1 MNQNQ
6 RSSEAAFQ
14 ASSSSGERESVRSG
28 RDFRPPALSSSSADS
43 HAAYAAERAE
53 AVERRIAGTR
63 LAVMAFAAFVYVF
76 LVDQRETV
84 AWLAYAILVCGWAYA
99 LVVYFVPRQERFAPR
114 APTWVTSFVDACLL
128 NLWLFATGGVHSDF
142 YVVIY
147 SSVIAVAFQ
156 SGYRAAVIAAG
167 LYATTY
173 VLLLALLGQ
182 LIPHFTEVAVRAG
195 FVFLIA
201 PLGGL
206 LAREALEQGSA
217 KLEMEDLARTARRA
231 EEEREKSIG
240 LLRATF
246 EATADG
252 ILVQDEDG
260 RIVRF
265 NDRCREMWRVPD
277 EVVSSRDERRV
288 LSFVL
293 TQIRD
298 PDSLVAKLRELGRNP
313 DQERFELIEFNDG
326 RVFECHSRPQRVGGK
341 NVGRVWSFSDNT
353 SRRRAELALA
363 KSEKRYRTLFEESKD
378 AVFISI
384 PGGRLVDVNSAA
396 VEMFGFSSKEEMLQ
410 VPSWDFLLSDGDL
423 QAGRELMMQQGFV
436 RDFEVEAKRKDG
448 ERITLLVTASAARD
462 EQGNVVEVRGVSRD
476 VTGQRRLEA
485 QFRQSQKLEAVG
497 RLAAGVAHEVNNPL
511 TYVLSHLEALKK
523 ELPDLTK
530 NPALQSEAS
539 ARVSEALEG
548 AERVRRIVRDL
559 KSFSR
564 VDDEQKTIVD
574 LNLAVE
580 KSVRLAA
587 NQIRQRARLVQELG
601 EGPRVLADE
610 GRISQVVLNLVMNA
624 AQAIEERHADRNE
637 IRLRTWVSSAE
648 AFLEIAD
655 TGKGIPPEHLEKLFD
670 PFFTTKPV
678 GEGLGLGLA
687 ICHNIVTS
695 YGGQIDVESTPG
707 AGSRFVARFPLAPPE
722 ARSVPSAPEKTER
735 PRQDSRRGRI
745 LVVDDEPL
753 VRSAAAMILRGKHEV
768 IEAGSGRE
776 ALAIIDR
783 DPGIDAVLCDLMM
796 PDTSGAE
803 VYRAL
808 VDRSPELARR
818 IVFMTGGAF
827 TRGAEEF
834 LRQVPNSSVDKPFA
848 AADLLAVIQNAIA
861 APRSGGESGS

>member
-1 MNQNQ
+1 MKK
-6 RSSEAAFQ
+6 
-14 ASSSSGERESVRSG
+14 
-28 RDFRPPALSSSSADS
+28 
-43 HAAYAAERAE
+43 
-53 AVERRIAGTR
+53 RIAVTR
-63 LAVMAFAAFVYVF
+63 LTILAFAAFVYVF
-76 LVDQRETV
+76 LIDHQETV
-84 AWLAYAILVCGWAYA
+84 VWLAYTILVLGWAYA

-114 APTWVTSFVDACLL
+114 APTWVTSFFDACLL

-173 VLLLALLGQ
+173 VFLLALLGQ
-182 LIPHFTEVAVRAG
+182 LIPHLPEVVVRAG

-217 KLEMEDLARTARRA
+217 KLEMEEFARTARRA
-231 EEEREKSIG
+231 EEERERSLG

-265 NDRCREMWRVPD
+265 NHRCREMWRVPD
-277 EVVSSRDERRV
+277 EVVSSKDERRV
-288 LSFVL
+288 LSFIL

-298 PDSLVAKLRELGRNP
+298 PDGLMAKIRELGRNP
-313 DQERFELIEFNDG
+313 DRERFDLIEFHDG

-341 NVGRVWSFSDNT
+341 NVGRVWSFSDST
-353 SRRRAELALA
+353 SRRQAELALA
-363 KSEKRYRTLFEESKD
+363 RSEKRYRTLFEESKD

-396 VEMFGFSSKEEMLQ
+396 VEMFGYSSKEEILQ
-410 VPSWDFLLSDGDL
+410 VPSWDFLIHDDDA
-423 QAGRELMMQQGFV
+423 QAGHELMMRQGFL
-436 RDFEVEAKRKDG
+436 RDFEIEVRRKDG
-448 ERITLLVTASAARD
+448 ERITVLVTASAVRD
-462 EQGNVVEVRGVSRD
+462 EQGNVIEVRGVSRD

-485 QFRQSQKLEAVG
+485 QLRQSQKLEAVG

-511 TYVLSHLEALKK
+511 TYVLSHLEALQK

-530 NPALQSEAS
+530 NPALHSEAS

-564 VDDEQKTIVD
+564 VDDEERTVVD
-574 LNLAVE
+574 LNRAVE

-610 GRISQVVLNLVMNA
+610 SRLSQVVLNLVMNA
-624 AQAIEERHADRNE
+624 AQAIEEGHADRNE
-637 IRLRTWVSSAE
+637 IRLRTWASSVE
-648 AFLEIAD
+648 AFLEVAD

-695 YGGQIDVESTPG
+695 YEGRIDVESQQGT
-707 AGSRFVARFPLAPPE
+707 GSRFVARFPLAPPE
-722 ARSVPSAPEKTER
+722 AQSVPSATEK
-735 PRQDSRRGRI
+735 PAGPPQSFRRGRV

-776 ALAIIDR
+776 ALAMLDR
-783 DPGIDAVLCDLMM
+783 DPAFDAVLCDLMM
-796 PDTSGAE
+796 PDTSGVE
-803 VYRAL
+803 VYRIL

-848 AADLLAVIQNAIA
+848 AADLLTVIQNAIA
-861 APRSGGESGS
+861 TPRNGGESGS